1 MRASLRF
8 SLLASA
14 ITFGTAASLA
24 AAPGVPGVPATPP
37 AAPSASSGA
46 KSSGP
51 SSAAASTSAASP
63 ASATT
68 AQPEAEP
75 EGVPGAPVAPEPAET
90 PNEAAPPPA
99 GSAAPVPDDMV
110 TAPVAEPS
118 QRHGSQVASSQW
130 LPITIGGGVGLII
143 GVVVGQAVDP
153 SQPVV
158 IGPIVGG
165 VFGALT
171 GGGAGAWLIRGARG
185 EDTRLA
191 GALTGLGIGASLGTS
206 IYAHTDSTLG
216 KIAALVLFPAAGAL
230 AGHRL
235 AFVLGGD
242 GAPRER
248 RRGVVLAPTAVPI
261 FEQGRGATGLFFGVN
276 GVIL

>member
-8 SLLASA
+8 SLVASA
-14 ITFGTAASLA
+14 VTFGTVASLA
-24 AAPGVPGVPATPP
+24 AAPAAPGAAPAATPSSS
-37 AAPSASSGA
+37 AAKPSGA
-46 KSSGP
+46 
-51 SSAAASTSAASP
+51 SSAAASASGASAAS
-63 ASATT
+63 ATV
-68 AQPEAEP
+68 AEP
-75 EGVPGAPVAPEPAET
+75 EGVPGAPVEPEPAET
-90 PNEAAPPPA
+90 PSETTPAPA

-118 QRHGSQVASSQW
+118 QRHGSQVASSEW
-130 LPITIGGGVGLII
+130 LPITIGGGAGLII
-143 GVVVGQAVDP
+143 GVIVGQAVDP

-158 IGPIVGG
+158 FGPIAGG

-191 GALTGLGIGASLGTS
+191 GAMTGLGLGASLGAS
-206 IYAHTDSTLG
+206 IYAHTDSTVG

-242 GAPRER
+242 GSVRER
-248 RRGVVLAPTAVPI
+248 RRGIVLAPSAVPL